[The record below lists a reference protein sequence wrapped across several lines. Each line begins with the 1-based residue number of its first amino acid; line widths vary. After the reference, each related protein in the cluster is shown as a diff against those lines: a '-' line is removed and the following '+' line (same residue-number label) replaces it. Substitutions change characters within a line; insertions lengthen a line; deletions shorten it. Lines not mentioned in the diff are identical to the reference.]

1 LLGGAVIVEQ
11 VFAWPGLGRL
21 IVESVMTRDIPVI
34 QGFVLWMGLVFTTVS
49 FLIDTLQRKV
59 DPRIGKP

>member
-49 FLIDTLQRKV
+49 FLADALQRKV